1 MLRGLADFDGHKVS
15 YEFHPEYGLRI
26 VEGLHGDEEGHPL
39 KFCVENQIGYVA
51 DSIYVNGVTFEAD
64 YMTDNDY
71 GPPYCLVFCSGD
83 L

>member
-15 YEFHPEYGLRI
+15 YEFHPEFGGRI

-39 KFCVENQIGYVA
+39 TFCVENQIGYVA